1 MNLLEGLAFNTMRYK
16 YITLF
21 LFITAIL
28 NGQSVKDSLLLL
40 LKKHPIQDTVRC
52 DLLLKLIEEEE
63 EDKIWMG
70 YNSEMESISMS
81 NLKVNNTLQKT
92 YKKYYATALYN
103 KSYFYSISI
112 KYEEAIIAAKQA
124 LVIHRELK
132 NDVAIAGDLNIIAN
146 NSYKLGRIDEAL
158 NYYKQ
163 AINLSKR
170 INDQAG
176 IINLYNNV
184 SNLYFSVG
192 DYKSAIAVLFEEL
205 KVATEIESNKDIG
218 DAYNSIGGYYSLQGE
233 DKNALLYFNKG
244 LTLQKQL
251 KNTKGI
257 AFCYQNL
264 GKFYSD
270 RNQFKQALYYF
281 DEALKIEKI
290 NEISTTLIFSSQTYF
305 KMREYDK
312 ALETLS
318 RALKISTES
327 DEIENTAVI
336 LFQMGNIYYEQKKYD
351 LAQEVLEK
359 SLSLSQKIKSL
370 KNTQNCSTLLYKLYK
385 LKNNSSN
392 ALQMLELST
401 TIKDSLNRKENRS
414 TALKADFKYQTE
426 KKEAAIKELMQE
438 KTISDLQSQR
448 KSVLIYSILGGI
460 LAIALLSYFLFVR
473 YKSKKQ
479 NELLKIQL
487 QEAEKTIHAEKKA
500 TESELKALK
509 SQMNPHFI
517 FNALNSIQEQF
528 MYGDKLKGNEQL
540 GNFTYLTRQILTV
553 SGKKQIPL
561 STEIEI
567 LSKYLELEKM
577 RFQNDFEYTISF
589 SENIDEDYVQLPPM
603 MIQPFVEN
611 SIKHGLL
618 HKEGL
623 KRLTINFNINEEENY
638 ILCTVEDNGI
648 GRTKSA
654 EINANNANSHVSFS
668 TSSIEQRLELLN
680 SKLKLDNLIV
690 YTDILDSNNHIVGTK
705 VEIRIPLL

>member
-1 MNLLEGLAFNTMRYK
+1 MNLSAGLVFNMMRYK
-16 YITLF
+16 YIIIFFCISGF
-21 LFITAIL
+21 LNAQ
-28 NGQSVKDSLLLL
+28 NVKDSLLIL
-40 LKKHPIQDTVRC
+40 LKRHVVQDTTRC

-70 YNSEMESISMS
+70 YNTEIESISSS
-81 NLKVNNTLQKT
+81 NLKLNNSLQKVF
-92 YKKYYATALYN
+92 KKYYSAALYN

-112 KYEEAIIAAKQA
+112 KYGDAIAAAKQA
-124 LVIHRELK
+124 LSIHRELK

-146 NSYKLGRIDEAL
+146 NNYKLGNIDEAL

-163 AINLSKR
+163 AIELSKR
-170 INDQAG
+170 VNDQSG

-192 DYKSAIAVLFEEL
+192 DYKSAIAMLFEEL
-205 KVATEIESNKDIG
+205 KVATEIKSNKDVG

-244 LTLQKQL
+244 LALQKQL
-251 KNTKGI
+251 NNTKGV

-290 NEISTTLIFSSQTYF
+290 SEISTTLIFSSQTYF
-305 KMREYDK
+305 KMNEYDK

-318 RALKISTES
+318 KALKISTES

-336 LFQMGNIYYEQKKYD
+336 LFQMGNIYCEQKKYG
-351 LAQEVLEK
+351 LAQEVVEK
-359 SLSLSQKIKSL
+359 SLLLSQKIKSL
-370 KNTQNCSTLLYKLYK
+370 KNIQNCSSLLYKIYK
-385 LKNNSSN
+385 LKNNPN
-392 ALQMLELST
+392 ALPMLELT
-401 TIKDSLNRKENRS
+401 TSIKDSLNRKENKS

-426 KKEAAIKELMQE
+426 KKEAAIKELTQE

-460 LAIALLSYFLFVR
+460 IAIALLSYFLFTR
-473 YKSKKQ
+473 YKTKKQ

-487 QEAEKTIHAEKKA
+487 EEAEKTIEAEKKA

-561 STEIEI
+561 STEVEI
-567 LSKYLELEKM
+567 LTKYLELEKM
-577 RFQNDFEYTISF
+577 RFQNDFEYSISF
-589 SENIDEDYVQLPPM
+589 SETIDEDYLQLPPM
-603 MIQPFVEN
+603 VIQPFVEN

-623 KRLTINFNINEEENY
+623 KKLSVRFELSKNENFI
-638 ILCTVEDNGI
+638 ICTVEDNGI
-648 GRTKSA
+648 GRQKSA
-654 EINANNANSHVSFS
+654 EIKASNANTHASFS
-668 TSSIEQRLELLN
+668 TTSIEQRLDLLN

-690 YTDILDSNNHIVGTK
+690 YTDITDSNNQVAGTK
-705 VEIRIPLL
+705 VEIKIPLI